1 MRFRLL
7 LPVLLAIHT
16 VAASAEIP
24 SEGAKLSGGVACYIN
39 PTNVSDALELA
50 RQGRFLV
57 FVAEADE
64 ARASEFRGQAEGC
77 RSSGRSLYVEQLAD
91 EGLPLADHV
100 VDLVVA
106 PEATDDNEI
115 MRVLSPVRGKAFVGK
130 RVLRKPAPANSD
142 DWTHRLHAADNN
154 PVSQDSA
161 FQGPAMLQYLA
172 MPMQDELSGHDA
184 GRKRATN

>member
-1 MRFRLL
+1 MKFRLL

-64 ARASEFRGQAEGC
+64 ARASEFRGQAEDAGIL
-77 RSSGRSLYVEQLAD
+77 GRSLYVEHLAD
-91 EGLPLADHV
+91 EGIPLADHV

-106 PEATDDNEI
+106 PATANEAEI
-115 MRVLSPVRGKAFVGK
+115 LARPVA
-130 RVLRKPAPANSD
+130 
-142 DWTHRLHAADNN
+142 
-154 PVSQDSA
+154 
-161 FQGPAMLQYLA
+161 
-172 MPMQDELSGHDA
+172 
-184 GRKRATN
+184 RAWESIRR